1 MDGRADSL
9 SLFLAPLGSGM
20 IFLGAAAV
28 VLGLLALGASVLLG
42 GCACFFLLA
51 MMHGDGGPERRVDRR
66 LPRRRLH

>member
-20 IFLGAAAV
+20 IFLGATSA
-28 VLGLLALGASVLLG
+28 VLGLHALGASVLVA

-51 MMHGDGGPERRVDRR
+51 ILHGDGGPERRTDRR